1 VREDLLLAL
10 GVGALCGA
18 AVGTERQWSGHADG
32 DTAHFGGL
40 RTFTLLGLVG
50 GLAGWLWAGGNSL
63 AAALLLGA
71 CAALVVTAYAAV
83 SRRDID
89 ATTEV
94 AALVVLGAGV
104 LAGLAQHTIASGMTA
119 ATVLL
124 LSEKHRLHGMV
135 RLLDDRGFRAGVR
148 FAVMALVVLPLVPDT
163 PVSWLAGTRP
173 RQLWILVLLFS
184 GLSFSGY
191 VARAWVG
198 ERHGLRVT
206 GLLGGLISSTSVT
219 LTFARLSRDGRDPY
233 SLAGGVIAACTVL
246 FPRVVVATAVL
257 APVVVADLTRLLA
270 APFIVG
276 VVASL
281 ARRPAPAGE
290 SPAPAASNPL
300 QLAAALQMTVVFQ
313 LVWLAL
319 DAAQRWFGQAGLIGS
334 SLVLGLT
341 DVDAL
346 TSSLA
351 LRTRVG
357 LPADV
362 AASAIAL
369 GIMSNTVLKM
379 ALAMAIGRR
388 EFWLRTALPLGA
400 MVLAGLIA
408 LSLGGRFGD

>member
-10 GVGALCGA
+10 CVGALCGA

-32 DTAHFGGL
+32 ATAHFGGL
-40 RTFTLLGLVG
+40 RTFTLLGTVG

-63 AAALLLGA
+63 AAALMLGA
-71 CAALVVTAYAAV
+71 SAALVVTAYAAV

-104 LAGLAQHTIASGMTA
+104 LAGLAEHTVASGLAA

-124 LSEKHRLHGMV
+124 LAEKHRLHGMV

-148 FAVMALVVLPLVPDT
+148 FAVMALVVLPLLPDS
-163 PVSWLAGTRP
+163 PVSWLAGSRP
-173 RQLWILVLLFS
+173 RQIWMLVLLFS

-191 VARAWVG
+191 VARAWIG
-198 ERHGLRVT
+198 ERHGLRIT
-206 GLLGGLISSTSVT
+206 GLLGGIISSTSVT
-219 LTFARLSRDGRDPY
+219 LTFARLSRDGRDVS

-246 FPRVVVATAVL
+246 YPRVVLATAVL
-257 APVVVADLTRLLA
+257 APAVVGDLVRLLA
-270 APFIVG
+270 APFLVG
-276 VVASL
+276 VVAAL
-281 ARRPAPAGE
+281 ARRSAPPGE
-290 SPAPAASNPL
+290 SPAPAADNPL
-300 QLAAALQMTVVFQ
+300 QLGAAIQMVVLFQ
-313 LVWLAL
+313 LVWMVI
-319 DAAQRWFGQAGLIGS
+319 DVAQRWFGDAGLVGS

-351 LRTRVG
+351 IRARTV

-369 GIMSNTVLKM
+369 GIVSNTMLKIG
-379 ALAMAIGRR
+379 LTLAIGRR
-388 EFWLRTALPLGA
+388 DFWVRTALPLAA
-400 MVLAGLIA
+400 MAIAGLIA
-408 LSLGGRFGD
+408 LAVGGRFG